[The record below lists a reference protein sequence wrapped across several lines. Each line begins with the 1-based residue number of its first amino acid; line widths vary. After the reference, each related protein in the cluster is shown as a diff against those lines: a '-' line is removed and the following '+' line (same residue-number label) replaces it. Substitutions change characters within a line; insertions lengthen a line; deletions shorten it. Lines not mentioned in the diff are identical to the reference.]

1 MSISGNNYKI
11 EGIKEIMFVNHEIE
25 KDLFMSMSSDKVREF
40 IEEKNLEESIRV
52 FLLDKDYL
60 KFPNIENID
69 ISTTFKDKKFIN
81 LPLKKDKIKFIFWE
95 ELKETEATID
105 FDSCDINFEK
115 NLKVGVEITSNLMFD
130 EIQDYLDEYVF
141 SDLDY
146 KILVNGKSFGN
157 NIESESFGIT
167 INKKLIISSGSNKTQ
182 AIDLKNEDEL
192 KIALEA
198 FKKVI

>member
-1 MSISGNNYKI
+1 MSISGSNFKI
-11 EGIKEIMFVNHEIE
+11 EGIKEIMFVNHEID
-25 KDLFMSMSSDKVREF
+25 KDLFMSMSSYEISEF

-60 KFPNIENID
+60 KFTNIENID

-105 FDSCDINFEK
+105 FDSCDINLEK
-115 NLKVGVEITSNLMFD
+115 NLKIGVEITSNLMFD

-146 KILVNGKSFGN
+146 KILVNGKNFEN

-167 INKKLIISSGSNKTQ
+167 INKKLIISLGSNKTE
-182 AIDLKNEDEL
+182 AIDLENEDEL
-192 KIALEA
+192 KIAIEA

>member
-1 MSISGNNYKI
+1 MSISGSNYKI

-52 FLLDKDYL
+52 FLLDKEYL
-60 KFPNIENID
+60 KFPNIDNID
-69 ISTTFKDKKFIN
+69 IFTTFKDKKYIN
-81 LPLKKDKIKFIFWE
+81 VPLKKDKIKFIFWE
-95 ELKETEATID
+95 ELKDTEATIY
-105 FDSCDINFEK
+105 FDSYDINLEK
-115 NLKVGVEITSNLMFD
+115 NLKIVVEVTGNCMFD

-146 KILVNGKSFGN
+146 KILVNGKNFEN

-167 INKKLIISSGSNKTQ
+167 INKKLIISFGSNKTE
-182 AIDLKNEDEL
+182 AIDLENEDEL

>member
-1 MSISGNNYKI
+1 MSISGSNYKI

-52 FLLDKDYL
+52 FLLDKEYL
-60 KFPNIENID
+60 MFPNIDNID
-69 ISTTFKDKKFIN
+69 IFTTFKDKKYIN
-81 LPLKKDKIKFIFWE
+81 VPLKKDKIKFIFWE
-95 ELKETEATID
+95 ELKDTEATIY
-105 FDSCDINFEK
+105 FDSYDINLEK
-115 NLKVGVEITSNLMFD
+115 NLKIVVEVTGNCMFD

-146 KILVNGKSFGN
+146 KILVNGKNFEN

-167 INKKLIISSGSNKTQ
+167 INKKLIISFGSNKTE
-182 AIDLKNEDEL
+182 AIDLENEDEL

>member
-1 MSISGNNYKI
+1 MSISGSNYKI

-52 FLLDKDYL
+52 FLLDKEYL
-60 KFPNIENID
+60 NFPNIDNID
-69 ISTTFKDKKFIN
+69 IFTTFKDKKYIN
-81 LPLKKDKIKFIFWE
+81 VPLKKDKIKFIFWE
-95 ELKETEATID
+95 ELKDTEATIY
-105 FDSCDINFEK
+105 FDSYDINLEK
-115 NLKVGVEITSNLMFD
+115 NLKIVVEVAGNCMFD

-146 KILVNGKSFGN
+146 KILVNGKNFEN

-167 INKKLIISSGSNKTQ
+167 INKKLIISFGSNKTE
-182 AIDLKNEDEL
+182 AIDLENEDEL

>member
-52 FLLDKDYL
+52 FLLDKEYL
-60 KFPNIENID
+60 NFPNIDNID
-69 ISTTFKDKKFIN
+69 IFTTFKDKKYIN
-81 LPLKKDKIKFIFWE
+81 VPLKKDKIKFIFWE
-95 ELKETEATID
+95 ELKYTEATIY
-105 FDSCDINFEK
+105 FDSYDINLEK
-115 NLKVGVEITSNLMFD
+115 NLKIGVEVTGNCMFD

-167 INKKLIISSGSNKTQ
+167 INKKLIISFGSNKTE
-182 AIDLKNEDEL
+182 AIDLENEDEL

>member
-1 MSISGNNYKI
+1 MSISGSNYKI
-11 EGIKEIMFVNHEIE
+11 KGIKEIMFVNPEIE
-25 KDLFMSMSSDKVREF
+25 KDLFMSMSSDEVREF

-52 FLLDKDYL
+52 FLLDKEYL
-60 KFPNIENID
+60 KFPNIDNID
-69 ISTTFKDKKFIN
+69 ISTTFKDKKYIN

-105 FDSCDINFEK
+105 FDSCDINLEK
-115 NLKVGVEITSNLMFD
+115 NLKIGVEITSNLMFD

-146 KILVNGKSFGN
+146 KILVNGKNFEN

-167 INKKLIISSGSNKTQ
+167 INKKLIISLGSNKTE
-182 AIDLKNEDEL
+182 AIDLENEDEL
-192 KIALEA
+192 KIAIEA

>member
-1 MSISGNNYKI
+1 MSIFGSNFKI
-11 EGIKEIMFVNHEIE
+11 EGIKEIMFVNHEID

-95 ELKETEATID
+95 ELKDTEATIY
-105 FDSCDINFEK
+105 FDSYDINLEK
-115 NLKVGVEITSNLMFD
+115 NLKIVVEVTGNCMFD

-146 KILVNGKSFGN
+146 KILVNGKNFEN

-167 INKKLIISSGSNKTQ
+167 INKKLIISFGSNRTE
-182 AIDLKNEDEL
+182 AIDLENEDEL